1 MILFVPGFDGYLMEP
16 HEKVDDDNSD
26 EDNDEEGEESE
37 ASGPGS
43 VTSGHGSMSSSRY
56 QIMFFFYFCA
66 IFTFTI
72 DFLDLFYYKHF

>member
-1 MILFVPGFDGYLMEP
+1 MEP

-56 QIMFFFYFCA
+56 QIMFCYFGA

-72 DFLDLFYYKHF
+72 DFFGSFLLETFLKCSTS